1 MIPLAQIL
9 KSGMEKLKDPPFH
22 KVQKSQNLGHNPKVT
37 LCIFLEKQQA
47 MFFLTYN
54 LHTKRQISKHN
65 LYIIQDITNFNL
77 LQFDLK
83 MTFRSYLYH

>member
-37 LCIFLEKQQA
+37 LCIFGEKLGLL
-47 MFFLTYN
+47 FLVTNN
-54 LHTKRQISKHN
+54 LHKEQGISKHK